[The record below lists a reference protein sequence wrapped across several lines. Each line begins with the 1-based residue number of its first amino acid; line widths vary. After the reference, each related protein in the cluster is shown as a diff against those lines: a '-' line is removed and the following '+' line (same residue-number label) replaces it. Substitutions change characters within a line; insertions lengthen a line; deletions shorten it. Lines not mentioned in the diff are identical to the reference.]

1 MFTNNFDP
9 VAFSV
14 ISLDIRW
21 YSLAY
26 ILGILIGWVYC
37 KKYLIKDEFILKIFD
52 DLLTYLIIGII
63 LGGRVGYVIFYNLS
77 YYLNNISEIFMLWKG
92 GMSFHG
98 GLIGVFIA
106 TLIFSKKNNINPF
119 KFLDL
124 ISCVAPIG
132 IFLGRIANFLNSELY
147 GKETD
152 LFFGVL
158 FIKIDNIVRHPTQ
171 IYEAILEG
179 LVIFIILNYLVKKN
193 FLDKP
198 GIISSYF
205 LILYS
210 IFRFLLEF
218 LREPDFHLGY
228 LFLQMTMGQILSVFL
243 FIFGVFLLKQKNEK

>member
-1 MFTNNFDP
+1 M
-9 VAFSV
+9 A
-14 ISLDIRW
+14 
-21 YSLAY
+21 
-26 ILGILIGWVYC
+26 G
-37 KKYLIKDEFILKIFD
+37 FI
-52 DLLTYLIIGII
+52 
-63 LGGRVGYVIFYNLS
+63 
-77 YYLNNISEIFMLWKG
+77 
-92 GMSFHG
+92 
-98 GLIGVFIA
+98 
-106 TLIFSKKNNINPF
+106 
-119 KFLDL
+119 
-124 ISCVAPIG
+124 
-132 IFLGRIANFLNSELY
+132 
-147 GKETD
+147 
-152 LFFGVL
+152 FFGVL